1 MDGNSDSDRRAPP
14 GPTPAD
20 TEIAQ
25 LRQEILLLKKQ
36 VELQDYVRAW
46 QYLTPP
52 LGPLDPEG
60 GPLPDYLSL
69 AAIVR
74 NEGPYL
80 REWLSYHRLM
90 GVDRFYIYDNESDD
104 DTRKLLEPWIER
116 GLVNYRYVPGGRMQ
130 VPVYSD
136 AIHRT
141 RFTTRWLALLDADE
155 FLVPRRVDDLR
166 AYLRGFEKHA
176 ALGVNWI
183 MFDSNGHEQ
192 PPAANGGLVTA
203 NYTRVHSNC
212 HDRKAGNCHVKSIV
226 NPREVQAI
234 CNAHFGVYRFRQP
247 ACNELHDPFYGALTR
262 YHSTSFIQCN
272 HYFSRSRQEYLR
284 KTRLPKA
291 DTGGLRTF
299 DEEEVNFP
307 DQAEDEAILR
317 FVPRLQ
323 ECLARDWD

>member
-1 MDGNSDSDRRAPP
+1 M
-14 GPTPAD
+14 
-20 TEIAQ
+20 
-25 LRQEILLLKKQ
+25 
-36 VELQDYVRAW
+36 QDYILSW

-52 LGPLDPEG
+52 LGPFDPEG

-74 NEGPYL
+74 NEGSYL
-80 REWLSYHRLM
+80 REWLSYHRLI
-90 GVDRFYIYDNESDD
+90 GVDRFYIYDNESHD

-116 GLVNYRYVPGGRMQ
+116 GLVNYRYVPGSRMQ
-130 VPVYSD
+130 IPVYSD
-136 AIHRT
+136 AIYRT

-155 FLVPRRVDDLR
+155 FLVPRRIDDLR
-166 AYLRGFEKHA
+166 TYLKGFERYA

-212 HDRKAGNCHVKSIV
+212 HDRTAGNLHVKSIV
-226 NPREVQAI
+226 NPREIQAI
-234 CNAHFGVYRFRQP
+234 FNSHHGMYRFRQL
-247 ACNELHDPFYGALTR
+247 AVNELHDPFYGPYSS
-262 YHSTSFIQCN
+262 YHSTAFIQCN

-284 KTRLPKA
+284 KTKLARA
-291 DTGGLRTF
+291 DNGGLRAF
-299 DEEEVNFP
+299 DEEQVNFP
-307 DQAEDEAILR
+307 DPAEDRAILR

-323 ECLARDWD
+323 ESLARDWD